1 MYETTTR
8 AQAIDFHH
16 IRTTGEMS
24 SIDMTIIVHA
34 PVIAGLI
41 GGTECPS
48 ARAVAHPITHCDVTE
63 PDENINEKKQGGRNR
78 STNSD
83 VTKPAER

>member
-41 GGTECPS
+41 GGTECPIRVRIRVRVSRWVAPS
-48 ARAVAHPITHCDVTE
+48 AHLHE
-63 PDENINEKKQGGRNR
+63 Q
-78 STNSD
+78 
-83 VTKPAER
+83 